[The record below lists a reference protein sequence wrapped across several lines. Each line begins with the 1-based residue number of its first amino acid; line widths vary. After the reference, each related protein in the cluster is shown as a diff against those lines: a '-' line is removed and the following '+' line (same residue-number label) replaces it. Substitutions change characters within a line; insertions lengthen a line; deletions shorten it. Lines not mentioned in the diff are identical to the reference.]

1 MRAGSDLGELVSQD
15 LGGSPVRSSRS
26 RGLGPV
32 RDRPYLGPV
41 HVFGDAIFGG
51 DSGNEEYVDDVMTRA
66 EVCDL
71 VSSLPAP
78 FTPFGEDQQGR

>member
-32 RDRPYLGPV
+32 RDRPYSGPV
-41 HVFGDAIFGG
+41 HVFGDRNLRGRFGNG
-51 DSGNEEYVDDVMTRA
+51 VCVDDVLTRA
-66 EVCDL
+66 IVARVETY
-71 VSSLPAP
+71 P
-78 FTPFGEDQQGR
+78 FLTPLAERRQGR